1 MKDPQVDPKSHMSL
15 QARPTSENKLS
26 EGTLLYFVIFC
37 RRKVTSCVLCH
48 EMVGNIASGSE
59 REAFML
65 TLSLVISCRCTR
77 PMKDVETR
85 PRVLYKCINSDL
97 YILLLCILGLI
108 CSRI

>member
-1 MKDPQVDPKSHMSL
+1 MKDPQVDPKTHMSL

-48 EMVGNIASGSE
+48 EMVRNIASGSE

-85 PRVLYKCINSDL
+85 PRVQMY
-97 YILLLCILGLI
+97 
-108 CSRI
+108 

>member
-1 MKDPQVDPKSHMSL
+1 MKDPQVDPKSHVSL

-59 REAFML
+59 REAFMFIRL
-65 TLSLVISCRCTR
+65 REHCHL
-77 PMKDVETR
+77 
-85 PRVLYKCINSDL
+85 
-97 YILLLCILGLI
+97 
-108 CSRI
+108 